1 MEKISI
7 VNKRIVAQNQK
18 LKQAQKKARRHY
30 QEKIFEKAKNTPKA
44 KIRKLSG

>member
-7 VNKRIVAQNQK
+7 INKRIVAQNQK

-30 QEKIFEKAKNTPKA
+30 QEKIFEKAKNASKA